1 METVN
6 TLSTGS
12 GTIDHNGSNIAMDAA
27 GKRTNLQVL
36 EQELEEFAA
45 RHGMPNADRRRNP
58 LSPRHVKDF
67 DGSTLFD
74 EFARAVCM
82 ADVIPRKELFEAW
95 AMASYVHKY
104 FPKSRRIAD
113 LACSHGLLSWALL
126 LMASAD
132 SSSSLSSASSSSS
145 SSLNEDYQE
154 GKQSEDGQQRTVICI
169 DKSMPRSSE
178 RVQLAM
184 TKRWPELA
192 DRWDY
197 VEGSLEG
204 TVPAPSTLL
213 VGVHCCGILSD
224 KVIDLAIQ
232 GQAPLAL
239 VPCCHSKQCL
249 SRKDR
254 EIFETTV
261 MNTKNKGKD
270 DCYATAT
277 SNFIDNLRM
286 ERLKSAGFT
295 TQEARIPSA
304 FTPKNRLILALPPK
318 SSSQINT
325 SPPPPPP
332 SETTATTMVQ
342 EESKTESHRAIHA
355 DWQTKLFCIPISDDP
370 VARATIKSLAGRAAA
385 NQRKEPPPRSFS
397 LSLYIPTKDYV
408 LSLDKLN
415 HVANQVVSSALVSPN
430 RPPPPKQKQK
440 NHQQFQQ
447 SLSVEVQ
454 VEQLYDSGTELK
466 GGKFGRTYRVLYQ
479 HGKAK
484 STGETITEDGGGTR
498 RPMCKEWAKQLHYEL
513 CLVLPKEFPDVVV
526 RQLPR

>member
-1 METVN
+1 M
-6 TLSTGS
+6 SSGS
-12 GTIDHNGSNIAMDAA
+12 GGTEDHKGNITTDAPC
-27 GKRTNLQVL
+27 TPSNLQML

-74 EFARAVCM
+74 EFARTVCM

-95 AMASYVHKY
+95 AMASYVHNY
-104 FPKSRRIAD
+104 FPKSQRIAD

-132 SSSSLSSASSSSS
+132 SSSPMSASSLSSSPSSS
-145 SSLNEDYQE
+145 SSLDADDQE
-154 GKQSEDGQQRTVICI
+154 RKHSENGRQRSVICI

-204 TVPAPSTLL
+204 TVPAPTTLL

-224 KVIDLAIQ
+224 KVIDLAIE

-239 VPCCHSKQCL
+239 VPCCHSKQCM

-286 ERLKSAGFT
+286 ERLKNAGFT

-304 FTPKNRLILALPPK
+304 FTPKNRLILATPPNAL
-318 SSSQINT
+318 SQT
-325 SPPPPPP
+325 MASPPSP
-332 SETTATTMVQ
+332 SETTTTVQ
-342 EESKTESHRAIHA
+342 EESKTEAARAIHA
-355 DWQTKLFCIPISDDP
+355 DWQTKLFSIPVSDDP

-385 NQRKEPPPRSFS
+385 NQRKEPPPRSLS

-440 NHQQFQQ
+440 NHQHFQQ
-447 SLSVEVQ
+447 SLLVEVQ
-454 VEQLYDSGTELK
+454 VEQLFDSVMELK

-513 CLVLPKEFPDVVV
+513 CLVLPNEFTGVVV